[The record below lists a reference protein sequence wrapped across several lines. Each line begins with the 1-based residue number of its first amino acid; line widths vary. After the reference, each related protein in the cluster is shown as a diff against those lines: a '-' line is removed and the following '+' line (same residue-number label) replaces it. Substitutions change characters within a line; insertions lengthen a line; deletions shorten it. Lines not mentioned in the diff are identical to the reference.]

1 MLCSAVN
8 MLCVLPAWYAYI
20 NHCKTN
26 YRNVLHND
34 AGLFLKDFYCCV
46 YRALNIEVRLSREAW
61 IAFSGSAR
69 YGSVTPAG
77 GAINSIMAASI
88 NLGERAR
95 LQLQI
100 DFFDPRLKG
109 IAISAG
115 YRSEKIEHK
124 KLPIKHIDKKSKI
137 VILKYLDNF

>member
-1 MLCSAVN
+1 VYTRA
-8 MLCVLPAWYAYI
+8 
-20 NHCKTN
+20 
-26 YRNVLHND
+26 RNRPVR
-34 AGLFLKDFYCCV
+34 FLK
-46 YRALNIEVRLSREAW
+46 ESRR
-61 IAFSGSAR
+61 AFSGSAS

-77 GAINSIMAASI
+77 GAIIPSRQRLI

-137 VILKYLDNF
+137 VILKHLDNF